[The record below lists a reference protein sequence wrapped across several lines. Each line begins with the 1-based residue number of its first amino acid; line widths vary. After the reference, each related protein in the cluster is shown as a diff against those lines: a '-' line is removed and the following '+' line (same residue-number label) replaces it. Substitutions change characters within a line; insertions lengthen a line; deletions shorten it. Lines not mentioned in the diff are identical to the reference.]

1 VNADALAIVLGTAG
15 ALAVT
20 WTATEVHGYLT
31 WARRGR
37 GGQRPS
43 RWRLRAAVYAG
54 CAVLGGLL
62 GLALGAWLRG

>member
-1 VNADALAIVLGTAG
+1 VNADALAILLATAG

-20 WTATEVHGYLT
+20 WAATEARGYLT

-37 GGQRPS
+37 GGQRPA
-43 RWRLRAAVYAG
+43 RWRMRAAFYVG
-54 CAVLGGLL
+54 CVVLGGLL